1 GRVFPI
7 PARGY
12 NRVILAY
19 EELLPFADGKQL
31 YRFAL
36 PDTKLGEVQFT
47 LTANAVECKGAAF
60 KPDAKREEGGSR
72 AGYRKTW
79 KGGGPGGAVRISFPP
94 PAPRLQP
101 VSGRRGES
109 GPLYVYA
116 RARPELKVKEAAP
129 FAEHA
134 VFLLDASLSEH
145 PARFDVSM
153 KLMKKILEAD
163 EG

>member
-1 GRVFPI
+1 I

-47 LTANAVECKGAAF
+47 LTANSAECKGAAF
-60 KPDAKREEGGSR
+60 KPDAKKEEGGSR
-72 AGYRKTW
+72 VVYSKTW
-79 KGGGPGGAVRISFPP
+79 NEQGPGGDVLSSFPP
-94 PAPRLQP
+94 PDPRLQA
-101 VSGRRGES
+101 VSGRQGEN
-109 GPLYVYA
+109 GPLYLYA
-116 RARPELKVKEAAP
+116 RVRPELKVKEAAP

-134 VFLLDASLSEH
+134 VFLLDTSLSEH

-153 KLMKKILEAD
+153 KVMKKILEAD
-163 EG
+163 EGIK